1 MLQEEHN
8 YLKGKEIAKR
18 LGISDRSVR
27 NYVKD
32 LNDNYLIDSKI
43 LTNKNK
49 GYILTGAVE
58 DIKVSEHFEFEE
70 RMFFIV
76 KFLLDAEDWIT
87 YEEIAESLYFS
98 NQTIRL
104 DVIKI
109 QKMIEEQYLQT
120 YQPDHFQNKLQHF
133 QFCCP

>member
-1 MLQEEHN
+1 MLQEEHK

-32 LNDNYLIDSKI
+32 LNENYLIDSKI

-49 GYILTGAVE
+49 GYILSGAVE

-76 KFLLDAEDWIT
+76 KFLLDAHDWIT
-87 YEEIAESLYFS
+87 YE
-98 NQTIRL
+98 
-104 DVIKI
+104 
-109 QKMIEEQYLQT
+109 
-120 YQPDHFQNKLQHF
+120 
-133 QFCCP
+133 